1 MLAFEQLVAAEEI
14 NRPMFCGGHEPGA
27 RLIRD
32 AGYRPLLERGDESV
46 LRKFFGDANVAHD
59 PRETGDELR
68 LLDPEDRLDCAMC
81 VGRRHDDRSH
91 HRQSLAASR
100 RRAGVAASRRP
111 ANEPYAGGPNSMIW
125 RSSVSP
131 SQPGQC
137 CL

>member
-1 MLAFEQLVAAEEI
+1 MLAFEQLAAAKEI

-68 LLDPEDRLDCAMC
+68 LLDPEC
-81 VGRRHDDRSH
+81 VIRPIAGIDSDATRAAFRR
-91 HRQSLAASR
+91 SR
-100 RRAGVAASRRP
+100 AVR
-111 ANEPYAGGPNSMIW
+111 
-125 RSSVSP
+125 
-131 SQPGQC
+131 
-137 CL
+137 